1 MHGPVKRTVI
11 VIPLARLDEVLT
23 LKVTHI
29 HSFVQVFPVD
39 EFECSHVQ
47 TKKIEN
53 TKTSSAQCFRSFD
66 VLLT

>member
-1 MHGPVKRTVI
+1 MLGPVKLTVI

-23 LKVTHI
+23 LKAPRI

-39 EFECSHVQ
+39 EFECSDVQ

-53 TKTSSAQCFRSFD
+53 TKTPSAQCFRSFNA
-66 VLLT
+66 L